1 MGFIMAKN
9 TGNNTRKGAVKDRSQ
24 YFNEKTNTF
33 LKRGPDGKFM
43 SGKSTPYK
51 GIRTEKSV
59 ETENLKIKS
68 NNN

>member
-1 MGFIMAKN
+1 MAKN

-24 YFNEKTNTF
+24 YYNEKTNTF

-51 GIRTEKSV
+51 GVRSEKNNQS
-59 ETENLKIKS
+59 NDLKIKS
-68 NNN
+68 KGN